1 MRLPLPAR
9 ALAIA
14 LGVAAFAA
22 ARPAAAQLAF
32 APSTPAAPSLTAAPT
47 VTSNPT
53 ADGWTGV
60 YRVEARNGGEA
71 VPMRVIVERAGDR
84 LDAMVLIDNRAS
96 ALDRVSGDEDELR
109 AVLSTSEGRG
119 ELVLRPTA
127 TGVTGTLKVG
137 KTTWKVAGERSA

>member
-9 ALAIA
+9 AFAIA

-22 ARPAAAQLAF
+22 ARPAAAQLAAF
-32 APSTPAAPSLTAAPT
+32 APSTPAATAAPT

-53 ADGWTGV
+53 ADRWTGV

-109 AVLSTSEGRG
+109 AVLVTSEGRG
-119 ELVLRPTA
+119 QLVLRPTA

>member
-9 ALAIA
+9 AFAIA

-32 APSTPAAPSLTAAPT
+32 APSAPAATAAPT

-53 ADGWTGV
+53 ADRWTGV
-60 YRVEARNGGEA
+60 YRVEARSGGEA

-109 AVLSTSEGRG
+109 AVLTTSEGRG